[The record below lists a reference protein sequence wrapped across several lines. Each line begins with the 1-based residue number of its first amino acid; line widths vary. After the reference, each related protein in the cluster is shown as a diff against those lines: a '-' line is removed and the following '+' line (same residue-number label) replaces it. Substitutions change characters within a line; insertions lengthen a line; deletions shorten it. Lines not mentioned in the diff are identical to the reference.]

1 MNQSGATQNKERER
15 MVLNHLLTYGELA
28 APLVHEGEAPDFV
41 LDFDARRTGVEVTQY
56 VRGRS
61 ADGSAERNQHAFVQ
75 RVLDQARAILQ
86 HQVADPIYVTV
97 DALSGRTAAGVSQV
111 ALQLAES
118 VRRCLEGESIPPR
131 PFPFGLNLATAR
143 QFYECAVP
151 DLMVPIA
158 DRITVV
164 RLPKGSYTH
173 WHIRQSGDTTA
184 KVRELEEL
192 IASKDEDLHRYEQS
206 LDEVWLA
213 IDAFGGDILQAITP
227 TSELVGHCYQ
237 THFDRVNDAATTETT
252 VHQLWTAKPG
262 NQVGPKDHSS
272 ADVSPR

>member
-1 MNQSGATQNKERER
+1 MNQSGVTQKKEREQ
-15 MVLNHLLTYGELA
+15 MVLNHLVTYGELG

-41 LDFDARRTGVEVTQY
+41 LDLDARRIGVEVTQY

-61 ADGSAERNQHAFVQ
+61 ATGSAERKQHAFVQ

-86 HQVADPIYVTV
+86 EQVADPIYVTV

-131 PFPFGLNLATAR
+131 PFPFGLNLGTAH

-151 DLMVPIA
+151 GLMVPIA

-164 RLPKGSYTH
+164 RLPRGSYSH
-173 WHIRQSGDTTA
+173 WHIRQSGDTRA
-184 KVRELEEL
+184 RVQELEDL
-192 IASKDEDLHRYEQS
+192 IASKDKDVERYVPD
-206 LDEVWLA
+206 LDEIWLA

-227 TSELVGHCYQ
+227 TSDIVSRCYTMQ
-237 THFDRVNDAATTETT
+237 FDRVFLVDTTEPT
-252 VHQLWTAKPG
+252 VHQLWTAKP
-262 NQVGPKDHSS
+262 
-272 ADVSPR
+272 AR